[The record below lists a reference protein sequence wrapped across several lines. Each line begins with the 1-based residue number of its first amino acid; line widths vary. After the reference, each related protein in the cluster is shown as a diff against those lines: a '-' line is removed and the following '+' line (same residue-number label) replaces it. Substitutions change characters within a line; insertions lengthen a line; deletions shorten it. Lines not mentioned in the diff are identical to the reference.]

1 MNLSGII
8 NERLRKRN
16 KKTKILSEQEKK
28 ENIIKWATF
37 YRRNMNIYAERR
49 LGIRLH
55 PFQHIMIYLMSIS
68 QTFFAICTRGISKTF
83 IVGLFAVCESMLYP
97 YSEVVITATT
107 IAQGAVMVKSKIENE
122 IVKKLSP
129 LLLYLYEN
137 NQIKF
142 SYNDNE
148 IKVEFLF
155 NGSIIRVL
163 PSGDQ
168 SRGYRATVLIYEE
181 CRLLKKNMVDS
192 VFSPMSHPRQA
203 KFITREK
210 YAGDKRWQEETISIY
225 ITSARMKS
233 EWFWTTFKEVVQK
246 CYNSKRIVEN
256 FFAADIYTA
265 IEYGLKTKADFEKSK
280 SQMSE
285 LDFRME
291 ILNEM
296 IGEAENAFFTLEMF
310 RNNQVLTVPFVPPNV
325 RDILGGEDD
334 YIKEK
339 AINEYRLLFIDFAF
353 ANTTT
358 NQENDN
364 SILGCMSLFY
374 KNKKIY
380 RNVDYITTHPASDSP
395 GMEKKIREFYWDYN
409 ADYIVMDLRNGGEV
423 LYNNLTNLYEH
434 PERGNSWNPH
444 GFTVAN
450 EGEIHVVQDAKL
462 SDLRSRSIDKEAIPA
477 IVPIIGT
484 SDLNSMMWMDLQL
497 RLRNKEIRFLVD
509 EMEYQ
514 QILEETSR
522 YFKMTSEQRIIER
535 LPYIQTLLLVNEAIN
550 LSPSWKDGKV
560 KLSEPRSG
568 MKDRIVACSYGNWIG
583 TLLENKLS
591 KEDNY
596 GEMDISQYQLVF

>member
-1 MNLSGII
+1 
-8 NERLRKRN
+8 
-16 KKTKILSEQEKK
+16 
-28 ENIIKWATF
+28 
-37 YRRNMNIYAERR
+37 MNIYAERR
-49 LGIRLH
+49 LGIRLY
-55 PFQHIMIYLMSIS
+55 PFQHVMIYLMSIS
-68 QTFFAICTRGISKTF
+68 QTFFAICTRGLSKSF
-83 IVGLFAVCESMLYP
+83 IVGLFAVCKCMLFP

-107 IAQGAVMVKSKIENE
+107 IAQGSVMVKSKIENE

-129 LLLYLYEN
+129 LLLYLYN
-137 NQIKF
+137 KQQIRF

-148 IKVEFLF
+148 IKVDFVF
-155 NGSIIRVL
+155 NGSMIRVL

-181 CRLLKKNMVDS
+181 CRLLKKNVVDS
-192 VFSPMSHPRQA
+192 IFMPMSHPRQA
-203 KFITREK
+203 KFLTKEE
-210 YAGDKRWQEETISIY
+210 YAGNKRWQEETSSIY

-246 CYNSKRIVEN
+246 CYKSKRVVEN

-265 IEYGLKTKADFEKSK
+265 IEYGLKTKSDFEKSK

-296 IGEAENAFFTLEMF
+296 IGEAENAFFSLEMF
-310 RNNQVLTVPFVPPNV
+310 RNNQILKVPFVPPDV
-325 RDILGGEDD
+325 RDVLGGEDEFV
-334 YIKEK
+334 KEK
-339 AINEYRLLFIDFAF
+339 ALNEYRLLFIDFAF

-374 KNKKIY
+374 KDKKVY
-380 RNVDYITTHPASDSP
+380 RNIDYITTHPASDSP

-409 ADYIVMDLRNGGEV
+409 ADFIVMDLRNGGEV
-423 LYNNLTNLYEH
+423 LYNNLTNLYNH
-434 PERGNSWNPH
+434 PERGNAWNPH
-444 GFTVAN
+444 GFTVSN
-450 EGEIHVVQDAKL
+450 EGGIHVVPDTKL
-462 SDLRSRSIDKEAIPA
+462 ADLRSRAIDREAIPA
-477 IVPIIGT
+477 IVPIVGT
-484 SDLNSMMWMDLQL
+484 ADLNSMMWIDLQL
-497 RLRNKEIRFLVD
+497 RLRNREIRFLVD

-514 QILEETSR
+514 QILEESTR
-522 YFKMTSEQRIIER
+522 YYKMTSEQRILER

-550 LSPSWKDGKV
+550 LSPTWRDGKV

-568 MKDRIVACSYGNWIG
+568 VKDRIVACSYGNWVG

-591 KEDNY
+591 KEDNQI
-596 GEMDISQYQLVF
+596 EMDISQYQLVF

>member
-203 KFITREK
+203 KFMTREK

-225 ITSARMKS
+225 ITSARLKS
-233 EWFWTTFKEVVQK
+233 EWFWRTFKEVVQN
-246 CYNSKRIVEN
+246 CYKNTKIIDN
-256 FFAADIYTA
+256 FFAADIFTA
-265 IEYGLKTKADFEKSK
+265 IEYGLKTTSDYLRSK
-280 SQMSE
+280 KQMSE

-296 IGEAENAFFTLEMF
+296 IGEAENAFFSLDMF
-310 RNNQVLTVPFVPPNV
+310 RNNQILTHPYVPPYARNAFFSS
-325 RDILGGEDD
+325 DEWKD
-334 YIKEK
+334 EK
-339 AINEYRLLFIDFAF
+339 KPNEYRLLFVDFAF

-358 NQENDN
+358 NQANDN
-364 SILGCMSLFY
+364 SIIGCMSLFY
-374 KNKKIY
+374 RNKKVY
-380 RNVDYITTHPASDSP
+380 RNVDYITTHPAGDSE
-395 GMEKKIREFYWDYN
+395 GMTKKIREFYWDYN
-409 ADYIVMDLRNGGEV
+409 ADYIVMDIRSGGEV
-423 LYNNLTNLYEH
+423 LYNNLTNIYEH
-434 PERGNSWNPH
+434 PERGSNWNSR
-444 GFTVAN
+444 GFTVFP
-450 EGEIHVVQDAKL
+450 ESDLQVVPDAKL
-462 SDLRSRSIDKEAIPA
+462 LDLRHRTIDREAIPA
-477 IVPIIGT
+477 IIPIVGT
-484 SDLNSMMWMDLQL
+484 PELNSVMWIDLKL
-497 RLRNKEIRFLVD
+497 RLKNKEIRFLID
-509 EMEYQ
+509 EMDYQ
-514 QILEETSR
+514 QRLEESEK
-522 YFKMTSEQRIIER
+522 YFKMTTEERVLER
-535 LPYIQTLLLVNEAIN
+535 LPYIQTLLMINEAIN
-550 LSPSWKDGKV
+550 LSPTWKDGKV

-568 MKDRIVACSYGNWIG
+568 VKDRIVACSYGNWIG